1 MRICTAETK
10 AAHPRTAWEI
20 SRGPGFACGNNPE
33 RTVFEID
40 MRIDRCAVQRRRQ
53 DLSAHG
59 HENLDD
65 AGNSSGGFQ
74 VTDVGLHR
82 SKADLRTGTLFR
94 TPKLRIGAAQAVYLD
109 RIAKFRAR
117 PMRLDVTHRCRINA
131 AHRVD
136 DELRLGLCIWR
147 RQGARAAAMIFGS
160 SRNHPKDTVTIALGI
175 GERFQQQRGDTFTA
189 CVAIGA
195 RPKGRAMAGW
205 GQHAR
210 LVRSFEALK

>member
-1 MRICTAETK
+1 
-10 AAHPRTAWEI
+10 
-20 SRGPGFACGNNPE
+20 
-33 RTVFEID
+33 

-65 AGNSSGGFQ
+65 TGNSGGGFQ

-94 TPKLRIGAAQAVYLD
+94 TPKLRIGAVQAVDLD
-109 RIAKFRAR
+109 RIAKLRSR

-147 RQGARAAAMIFGS
+147 RQGAGAAAMIFGS
-160 SRNHPKDTVTIALGI
+160 SRNDAKDTVTIALGI
-175 GERFQQQRGDTFTA
+175 GERFQQQRGDTLA
-189 CVAIGA
+189 PRVAIGA
-195 RPKGRAMAGW
+195 HPEGRAMAGW
-205 GQHAR
+205 RQHAR
-210 LVRSFEALK
+210 LMRSFEALE